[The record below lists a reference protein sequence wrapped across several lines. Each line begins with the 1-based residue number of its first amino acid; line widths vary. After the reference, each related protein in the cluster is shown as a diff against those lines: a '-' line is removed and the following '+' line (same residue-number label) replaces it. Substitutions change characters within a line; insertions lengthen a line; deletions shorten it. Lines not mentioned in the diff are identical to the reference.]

1 MAIKDEDEP
10 EDKENGEGEGE
21 EGKKGGKK
29 KLIIIILAAVLLL
42 GGGGAGLY
50 FSGMLGGKKDA
61 KEEESAEAGTAA
73 EGEAAEEAGGH
84 GGGEGKGAKKTKAGM
99 PTFYELPEFLVNL
112 NTDGKGLSFIKMTV
126 VLELASQ
133 KDSEQISALQPRV
146 VNDFNTY
153 LRELRSSDLA
163 GSTGLERLRE
173 ELLMRVNKSVSP
185 IQVSDILFKEIIVQ

>member
-1 MAIKDEDEP
+1 MAMKDDDEP
-10 EDKENGEGEGE
+10 EDKENGEGESE
-21 EGKKGGKK
+21 EGNKGGKK

-61 KEEESAEAGTAA
+61 AEEESAEAAP
-73 EGEAAEEAGGH
+73 ESDEAAGEETKGAD
-84 GGGEGKGAKKTKAGM
+84 GKGAKKAKAGM

-126 VLELASQ
+126 VLELAGQ

-153 LRELRSSDLA
+153 LRELRASDLA

>member
-10 EDKENGEGEGE
+10 EENGAEGGEGG
-21 EGKKGGKK
+21 EGKKSKK
-29 KLIIIILAAVLLL
+29 KLIIIAVAVLALL
-42 GGGGAGLY
+42 GGAGAGAFFFL
-50 FSGMLGGKKDA
+50 GKKGD
-61 KEEESAEAGTAA
+61 KAETEAA
-73 EGEAAEEAGGH
+73 EEGGHGEAAEGGH
-84 GGGEGKGAKKTKAGM
+84 GKPGAKAAKAGM

-126 VLELASQ
+126 VLEVPNA
-133 KDSEQISALQPRV
+133 KDVESLDALQPRV

-173 ELLMRVNKSVSP
+173 ELLMRVNKSVAP
-185 IQVSDILFKEIIVQ
+185 VQVSDILFKEIVVQ

>member
-1 MAIKDEDEP
+1 MKDP
-10 EDKENGEGEGE
+10 
-21 EGKKGGKK
+21 
-29 KLIIIILAAVLLL
+29 
-42 GGGGAGLY
+42 
-50 FSGMLGGKKDA
+50 
-61 KEEESAEAGTAA
+61 TAA
-73 EGEAAEEAGGH
+73 PATAKSRTFRLPYMSASFPSRGDATAPSSKNDVSSQAPCVTGRVKKIGIFGIGLTGRGIPSLQKRRARGQAERRH
-84 GGGEGKGAKKTKAGM
+84 GGGEGKGAKKNKAGM

>member
-1 MAIKDEDEP
+1 MAIKDDDEP
-10 EDKENGEGEGE
+10 EDKENGDAEGG
-21 EGKKGGKK
+21 EGKKSKK
-29 KLIIIILAAVLLL
+29 KLIIILLAAILLL

-50 FSGMLGGKKDA
+50 FSGMLGGNKDA
-61 KEEESAEAGTAA
+61 KEEETADAAEA
-73 EGEAAEEAGGH
+73 EGGH
-84 GGGEGKGAKKTKAGM
+84 GEKADEKGAQGAGAKKAKAGM

-126 VLELASQ
+126 VLELANQ
-133 KDSEQISALQPRV
+133 KDSEQVGALQPRV

-153 LRELRSSDLA
+153 LRELRASDLA

>member
-1 MAIKDEDEP
+1 MAVKDEDDIE
-10 EDKENGEGEGE
+10 EKENGGEEGE
-21 EGKKGGKK
+21 EGGKKGGKK
-29 KLIIIILAAVLLL
+29 KLIIILALAIMLL

-50 FSGMLGGKKDA
+50 FSGILGGKGKD
-61 KEEESAEAGTAA
+61 KEVAA
-73 EGEAAEEAGGH
+73 EDGAKAGEHASK
-84 GGGEGKGAKKTKAGM
+84 GEGEKGKHGSSAKAGA

-126 VLELASQ
+126 VLELANQ
-133 KDSEQISALQPRV
+133 KDSEQLSALQPRV

-153 LRELRSSDLA
+153 LRELRASDLA

-185 IQVSDILFKEIIVQ
+185 VQVNDILFKEIIVQ

>member
-1 MAIKDEDEP
+1 MAIKDDDEP
-10 EDKENGEGEGE
+10 EDKENGEGEGT
-21 EGKKGGKK
+21 EGKKGKK

-42 GGGGAGLY
+42 AGGGAGLY
-50 FSGMLGGKKDA
+50 FTGMLGGKKDA
-61 KEEESAEAGTAA
+61 KEEETADAAEAESGH
-73 EGEAAEEAGGH
+73 GEKAEEGGH
-84 GGGEGKGAKKTKAGM
+84 GAAGGKAKSKAGM

-133 KDSEQISALQPRV
+133 KDSEQVGALQPRV

-153 LRELRSSDLA
+153 LRELRASDLA